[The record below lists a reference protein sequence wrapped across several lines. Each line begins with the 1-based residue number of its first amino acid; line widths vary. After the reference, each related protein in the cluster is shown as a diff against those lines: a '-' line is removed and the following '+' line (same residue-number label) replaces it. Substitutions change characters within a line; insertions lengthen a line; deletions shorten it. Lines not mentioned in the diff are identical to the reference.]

1 MLVCVANTINIGGWM
16 AGRDPA
22 QISPAARRCRTS
34 SGTNEHPTFWCIL
47 TQERCALWV
56 NFRLEQAMDSQP
68 VTEGM
73 SHPRIAILIPCYNEA
88 PTIGQVVREFRAEI
102 PGAEIYVFDNNS
114 TDRTVEQAREA
125 GARVAFERRQGKG
138 FVVQSMFCQVEADV
152 YVMVDGD
159 GTYPVREV
167 HKLIQPILL
176 GDAEMVVGSRL
187 MQTSDSEFRL
197 LNRLGNGFFL
207 QVINFIFKV
216 KLSDVLSGYR
226 AFNREFVKSI
236 PVFGGGFETEVE
248 LTIKALARGYR
259 ITELPV
265 RLTSRPEGS
274 FSKIRMVQDGL
285 VILNTILTL
294 FRDYKP
300 LTFFGGVGLFLI
312 VLGFVPGVIDIV
324 ELIRT
329 GLVPQLPSAI
339 LAVGLVL
346 AGMLLVVVG
355 LVMHTITR
363 RFQELEH
370 QLKMK
375 DKEVNLE
382 PVWEPDETVLSSP
395 PNVDLR

>member
-1 MLVCVANTINIGGWM
+1 M
-16 AGRDPA
+16 P
-22 QISPAARRCRTS
+22 
-34 SGTNEHPTFWCIL
+34 
-47 TQERCALWV
+47 
-56 NFRLEQAMDSQP
+56 
-68 VTEGM
+68 
-73 SHPRIAILIPCYNEA
+73 HPRIAILIPCYNEE

-102 PGAEIYVFDNNS
+102 PGADIYVFDNNS

-125 GARVAFERRQGKG
+125 GALVGYERRQGKG

-159 GTYPVREV
+159 GTYPVGEV
-167 HKLIQPILL
+167 HKLIRPILL
-176 GDAEMVVGSRL
+176 GEAEMVVGSRL
-187 MQTSDSEFRL
+187 MQTSRSEFRL

-207 QVINFIFKV
+207 EVINFVFKV

-248 LTIKALARGYR
+248 ITIKALARGYR
-259 ITELPV
+259 IAELPV
-265 RLTSRPEGS
+265 RLSSRPEGS
-274 FSKIRMVQDGL
+274 FSKIRVVQDGL

-300 LTFFGGVGLFLI
+300 LTFFGGMGLFLI
-312 VLGFVPGVIDIV
+312 VLGFVPGIIV
-324 ELIRT
+324 TLEFIRT
-329 GLVPQLPSAI
+329 GLVPRLPSAI

-346 AGMLLVVVG
+346 SGMLLVVVG

-375 DKEVNLE
+375 DKEANFE
-382 PVWEPDETVLSSP
+382 HVL
-395 PNVDLR
+395 RTR